1 MREVEGNGVFS
12 QLSLEVNQTFA
23 HFHLSILV
31 DDSSLKGCS
40 RVSSISPKHLWHLM
54 VRNLAPAVH
63 SSSALRR
70 FQVIKKFNK

>member
-31 DDSSLKGCS
+31 ADSSLKGCS
-40 RVSSISPKHLWHLM
+40 
-54 VRNLAPAVH
+54 
-63 SSSALRR
+63 
-70 FQVIKKFNK
+70 